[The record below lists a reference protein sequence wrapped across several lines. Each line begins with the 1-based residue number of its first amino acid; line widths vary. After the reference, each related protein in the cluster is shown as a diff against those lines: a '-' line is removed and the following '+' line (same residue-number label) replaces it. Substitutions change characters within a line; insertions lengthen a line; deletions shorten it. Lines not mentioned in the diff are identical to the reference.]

1 MNRTR
6 VERRAKWSVLYGGLA
21 AAVRGLR
28 RAHLPGPIGFQRFGR
43 PAVGRFGE
51 VGRPAP
57 NTFGRPAP
65 NTFGRPAPNTFG
77 RPAPNTFGRPA
88 PNTLGRP
95 APNAW
100 WRILCGGLLVL
111 FVAGSVGRGAEDAAP
126 ASRAVL
132 IRLEG
137 AVTPLM
143 QQFLERKLQV
153 AEESGA
159 DVVIVEIESPGGL
172 VKTSF
177 DIAHRLR
184 DLPWAQT
191 VAFVPQQ
198 ALSGAAIVALGCDR
212 IIMAPNAVLGDAG
225 PIVLGEDSLFR
236 HAPEKI
242 RTDMVLL
249 IRQLAVAKG
258 RPPALAEAMVD
269 MNLVVFEVTNR
280 QTGEKTFMSDHDIQ
294 ASGDPGA
301 WEKGPQIPES
311 RAGYFLE
318 VNGQRAAELRL
329 AQGVAE
335 DREALK
341 RLLNLPPELRLLL
354 PGAVDTAVFI
364 LNLPW
369 VTGLLL
375 VIGLVALY
383 LEFHAPGISLG
394 GLIAALCF
402 ALFFWSRFLGGTA
415 EVLEIVLFLS
425 GVVFLAVEIF
435 VLPGTGVAGMAGI
448 LLMLAGVV
456 MACQDFVVPVT
467 GDQWET
473 FSTTLL
479 TIACA
484 GAAFVAAAA
493 WLRRS
498 VDTLPMLKRLML
510 PPAPPALVPGAV
522 GADGTGPR
530 RDTAGPAA
538 EGELAVGDR
547 GRALSPLRPA
557 GKAGFGGRY
566 LDVITDGSFVERGRT
581 VRIVEIRGSQIV
593 VEEVES
599 V

>member
-1 MNRTR
+1 VPAEATERPHTGFRSPPRGALPTR
-6 VERRAKWSVLYGGLA
+6 LNEHGARPWRLGRGGWSVLCRGLA
-21 AAVRGLR
+21 
-28 RAHLPGPIGFQRFGR
+28 
-43 PAVGRFGE
+43 
-51 VGRPAP
+51 
-57 NTFGRPAP
+57 
-65 NTFGRPAPNTFG
+65 
-77 RPAPNTFGRPA
+77 
-88 PNTLGRP
+88 
-95 APNAW
+95 
-100 WRILCGGLLVL
+100 LLVL
-111 FVAGSVGRGAEDAAP
+111 CVAGRAACGADDAAP

-137 AVTPLM
+137 LVTPLM

-159 DVVIVEIESPGGL
+159 DVVIAEIDSPGGM
-172 VKTSF
+172 VDSSF
-177 DIAHRLR
+177 AIANRLR
-184 DLPWAQT
+184 DLNWAQT
-191 VAFVPQQ
+191 VAFVPRE
-198 ALSGAAIVALGCDR
+198 ALSGAAIIALGCDQ
-212 IIMAPNAVLGDAG
+212 IIMAPQAVLGDAG

-242 RTDMVLL
+242 RTDVALRL
-249 IRQLAVAKG
+249 RTLAEAKG

-269 MNLVVFEVTNR
+269 MNLAVFDVTNR
-280 QTGEKTFMSDHDIQ
+280 QTGEKTYLSDHDIQ
-294 ASGDPGA
+294 TSGDPGN

-318 VNGQRAAELRL
+318 VNGRRATELKL

-341 RLLNLPPELRLLL
+341 RLLNVGPDLRLLL
-354 PGAVDTAVFI
+354 PSAVDTTVFI
-364 LNLPW
+364 LNMSW

-383 LEFHAPGISLG
+383 VEFHAPGIGLG
-394 GLIAALCF
+394 GLIATLCF

-415 EVLEIVLFLS
+415 EVLEVVLFLS
-425 GVVFLAVEIF
+425 GVVFLAAEIF
-435 VLPGTGVAGMAGI
+435 VVPGMGIAGIAGM
-448 LLMLAGVV
+448 LLMLAGIV

-467 GDQWET
+467 SNQWET

-479 TIACA
+479 TIACT

-498 VDTLPMLKRLML
+498 MGSLPMLKRLVL
-510 PPAPPALVPGAV
+510 PPAPLAPEPV
-522 GADGTGPR
+522 GADVVGP
-530 RDTAGPAA
+530 DAA
-538 EGELAVGDR
+538 RELAVGDR

-566 LDVITDGSFVERGRT
+566 LDVITDGSYVERGRV

-593 VEEVES
+593 VEEVEPA
-599 V
+599 